1 MGETKINEN
10 MTVPGA
16 IVVAGV
22 IIAIAIIYTSWSNA
36 SINSDTSSLSG
47 NQKDFITEQ
56 KLQKESLARNVKPVS
71 NEEHIL
77 GNPNA
82 PVKIIEFSDIEC
94 PFCKRFH
101 STMKQVME
109 VYGKNWKVT
118 WVYRHFPLQIHPKA
132 TPEAYATECAAE
144 QGGNDMFWKYLDV
157 MFNLSASNN
166 QTDPS
171 AMTQAASNVGLDV
184 TKFKECLDS
193 GKYENLVKAHI
204 EDGLNA
210 GVSGTPY
217 SLVIGK
223 DDKIYP
229 INGAFPYETVA
240 ETIDIALGNFK

>member
-109 VYGKNWKVT
+109 VYGKNGKVT

-132 TPEAYATECAAE
+132 VPEAYATECATE
-144 QGGNDMFWKYLDV
+144 QGGNDMFWKYLDK
-157 MFNLSASNN
+157 MFEMSASNN
-166 QTDPS
+166 QTDPAVMS
-171 AMTQAASNVGLDV
+171 QVAKSLGLDV
-184 TKFKECLDS
+184 QKFESCLNS
-193 GKYENLVKAHI
+193 GRYEALVNESI
-204 EDGLNA
+204 EDGLAA
-210 GVSGTPY
+210 GVSGTPH
-217 SLVIGK
+217 SIVIGK
-223 DDKIYP
+223 DGKKYP
-229 INGAFPYETVA
+229 INGALPYETIRQTV
-240 ETIDIALGNFK
+240 DVALGK